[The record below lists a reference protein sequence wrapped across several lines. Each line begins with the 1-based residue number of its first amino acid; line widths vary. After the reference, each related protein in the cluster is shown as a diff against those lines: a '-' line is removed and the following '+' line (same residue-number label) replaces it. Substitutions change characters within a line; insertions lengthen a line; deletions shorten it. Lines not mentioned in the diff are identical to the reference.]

1 MTRVSR
7 GRWER
12 RMQETAQRNSQAMV
26 EQLRLGMRRRVSD
39 GLAALFM
46 RCRSNGGDTEAER
59 TTRWKGGP
67 SCSVG
72 EVIVDDV

>member
-1 MTRVSR
+1 
-7 GRWER
+7 
-12 RMQETAQRNSQAMV
+12 MV
-26 EQLRLGMRRRVSD
+26 EQLRLGMRRWVSD

-46 RCRSNGGDTEAER
+46 RWRSNGGDTEAER

-72 EVIVDDV
+72 GVIVDDV